1 MSQTPPR
8 QRQGGAAVECCS
20 ITSFF
25 GEDGQVSIPL
35 LCFLLL
41 RSQEEVEGWASV
53 AGMIYECT
61 GRLLDRAPSAADM
74 NSGEGTAPWSILPG
88 S

>member
-1 MSQTPPR
+1 MVKRRRDEADSAETKA
-8 QRQGGAAVECCS
+8 GGAAVECCS

-41 RSQEEVEGWASV
+41 RSQDEGEGWASV

-61 GRLLDRAPSAADM
+61 GRLL
-74 NSGEGTAPWSILPG
+74 G
-88 S
+88 

>member
-1 MSQTPPR
+1 M
-8 QRQGGAAVECCS
+8 ECCF

-35 LCFLLL
+35 LCFFNFFG
-41 RSQEEVEGWASV
+41 REEDAQSWASV

-61 GRLLDRAPSAADM
+61 GRLSTEPLC
-74 NSGEGTAPWSILPG
+74 GGHE
-88 S
+88 